1 MRGALGIL
9 CCLIAFFS
17 RAPEA
22 HGATRPLPVVTSF
35 TVLSELVS
43 EVGGDCVSVRTLVG
57 PDADAHVYEPTP
69 ADVRAVASAR
79 VVVLNGLGFEGW
91 ITRLLDSAQFR
102 GAVVIATTSVS
113 ARNVGGHPDPHAWQ
127 DPRNVR
133 TYVVN
138 IAAALAAALPENSA
152 QIKAREVLY
161 LQKLEDLDQTLR
173 TEFAE
178 IPAGRRRVITTH
190 DAFAYF
196 GAAYGIEFLPVQGWT
211 TENEPSAADI
221 ARIVAQARSHGT
233 TAVFLE
239 NISDPR
245 MMRQLARDTGLTVGG
260 RLHSDALAPPGQ
272 PSATYL
278 GMIRDNADQLLG
290 VMRHEFKQGAKL
302 NEWPARVCETRCRRG
317 QT

>member
-1 MRGALGIL
+1 MSVRRVFGIL
-9 CCLIAFFS
+9 CCLIGLLSVAQ
-17 RAPEA
+17 EA
-22 HGATRPLPVVTSF
+22 WGTSSPIYVVASF
-35 TVLSELVS
+35 TVLGDLVS
-43 EVGGDCVSVRTLVG
+43 EVGGDCVSVRALVG

-69 ADVRAVASAR
+69 ADVRAIASAQI
-79 VVVLNGLGFEGW
+79 VVLNGLGFEGW

-102 GAVVIATTSVS
+102 GTVVIATTGVTVRT
-113 ARNVGGHPDPHAWQ
+113 AGAHPDPHAWQ

-138 IAAALAAALPENSA
+138 IATALAAALPDHA
-152 QIKAREVLY
+152 VQIKTREALY
-161 LQKLEDLDQTLR
+161 LRELEDLDRTLR
-173 TEFAE
+173 TEFGA
-178 IPAGRRRVITTH
+178 IPNVRRRVITTH
-190 DAFAYF
+190 DAFSYF

-211 TENEPSAADI
+211 TETEPSAADV
-221 ARIVAQARSHGT
+221 ARLVAQARLHAT

-278 GMIRDNADQLLG
+278 DMIRNNANLLLG
-290 VMRHEFKQGAKL
+290 VMRQDSKPGSES
-302 NEWPARVCETRCRRG
+302 R
-317 QT
+317 

>member
-1 MRGALGIL
+1 VSTRGALGTIF
-9 CCLIAFFS
+9 CLVGLLS
-17 RAPEA
+17 VDCEA
-22 HGATRPLPVVTSF
+22 CGPTGPISVVASF
-35 TVLSELVS
+35 TVLSDLVR
-43 EVGGDCVSVRTLVG
+43 EVGGDCVSVQALVG
-57 PDADAHVYEPTP
+57 PDADPHVYEPTP
-69 ADVRAVASAR
+69 ADARAVATAR

-102 GAVVIATTSVS
+102 GAVVIATTGVS
-113 ARNVGGHPDPHAWQ
+113 ARNTSGHPDPHAWQ

-133 TYVVN
+133 TYVTN
-138 IAAALAAALPENSA
+138 IAAALAAAVPENAA
-152 QIKAREVLY
+152 QIRTREALY
-161 LQKLEDLDQTLR
+161 LHKLDDLDRTLKR
-173 TEFAE
+173 EFGE
-178 IPAGRRRVITTH
+178 IPAAQRRVMTTH

-196 GAAYGIEFLPVQGWT
+196 GAAYGIKFLAAQGWT

-221 ARIVAQARSHGT
+221 ARLVAQARSHDT

-278 GMIRDNADQLLG
+278 GMIRDNANLLLR
-290 VMRHEFKQGAKL
+290 VMRQDINQRSEVQ
-302 NEWPARVCETRCRRG
+302 
-317 QT
+317 